1 MRMLSPEMEV
11 ANLRRVYVGCQCG
24 KHDAGR
30 GDAQPKKARTGRAE
44 SIFLEED
51 RGDDSDYPD
60 PAAVNPIAIS
70 DIDHT
75 NPE

>member
-1 MRMLSPEMEV
+1 MWRGGS
-11 ANLRRVYVGCQCG
+11 G
-24 KHDAGR
+24 AGR
-30 GDAQPKKARTGRAE
+30 AGEINQKKARTGRAE
-44 SIFLEED
+44 SIFLEGD
-51 RGDDSDYPD
+51 RGDNLDYPD

>member
-1 MRMLSPEMEV
+1 MSGV
-11 ANLRRVYVGCQCG
+11 N
-24 KHDAGR
+24 AGNMMPAGATR
-30 GDAQPKKARTGRAE
+30 SQKKARTGRAE